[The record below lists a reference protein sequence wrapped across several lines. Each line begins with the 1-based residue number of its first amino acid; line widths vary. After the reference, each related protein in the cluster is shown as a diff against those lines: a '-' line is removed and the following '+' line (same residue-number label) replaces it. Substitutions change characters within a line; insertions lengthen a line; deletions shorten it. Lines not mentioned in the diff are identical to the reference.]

1 MYSFKNIWIYL
12 CKDVHMYAH
21 LSDSFAICTAP
32 MPCVDIMKQWR
43 CSEPIDAFTYVITLS
58 CRNKNKLISIFQI
71 GNVAWL
77 YFVHHLSYHT
87 LYDRCSNYLFWLFL
101 FCLLLFCWLHF
112 PFDSRPLLACARG
125 TFGADCAQQCDCTGR
140 TCHPVTGECACEA
153 GETGKKCEKRKTDYH
168 ELWFDNMSHQGRHPN

>member
-1 MYSFKNIWIYL
+1 MLFYL
-12 CKDVHMYAH
+12 LFVFCVFSCVCILTTSEYISVKT
-21 LSDSFAICTAP
+21 SICTHTHL
-32 MPCVDIMKQWR
+32 IH
-43 CSEPIDAFTYVITLS
+43 
-58 CRNKNKLISIFQI
+58 RNKNKVVSIFQI

-87 LYDRCSNYLFWLFL
+87 LYDRCSNYLFWLLF
-101 FCLLLFCWLHF
+101 FCLLLFCSLHF
-112 PFDSRPLLACARG
+112 PFDSPPLLACARG

-168 ELWFDNMSHQGRHPN
+168 ELWFDNMSHQGRHPNYYHNI